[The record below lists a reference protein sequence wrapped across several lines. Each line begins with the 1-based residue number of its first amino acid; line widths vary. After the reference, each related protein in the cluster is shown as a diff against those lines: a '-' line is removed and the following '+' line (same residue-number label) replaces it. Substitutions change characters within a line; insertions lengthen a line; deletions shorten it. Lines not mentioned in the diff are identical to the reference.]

1 MLCLRYEAGQQ
12 GVVVQGAL
20 LVQCSTVVQ
29 FEMKRLGIVHL
40 LYYWNPFAVTE
51 TLVSFSIDFCVFCH
65 SVTELGHSSPSL
77 KLQSKQL
84 H

>member
-12 GVVVQGAL
+12 GVMVQGAL

-29 FEMKRLGIVHL
+29 FEMRRLGIVHL

-51 TLVSFSIDFCVFCH
+51 TLGIF
-65 SVTELGHSSPSL
+65 
-77 KLQSKQL
+77 
-84 H
+84 